1 MWILSVLP
9 DWVFHAM
16 LAAGVLGTV
25 AGFVLGMIPFIKPYI
40 IPIRVISLL
49 VLAAALYLEGGIAD
63 NLIWQM
69 RVKEVEAKV
78 ALAEAKS
85 QEKNVEIVTIV
96 AEKTKV
102 IHERGKTITKYIDR
116 EVAVDKEVIKFVENC
131 PIPEIIIK
139 THNAAAQ
146 NKPLEIT
153 KPAETEPVKNEPI
166 KAEPISS
173 KEEPVKEK
181 VVTATVKQWSNLRE
195 TTDYSSQKI
204 DKLSPGEK
212 IYIVKLEAKYALVKH
227 NNKQGWIGREF
238 IVIGDKI

>member
-1 MWILSVLP
+1 MWILSFLP
-9 DWVFHAM
+9 DYVTHVIFFV
-16 LAAGVLGTV
+16 GVIGTI
-25 AGFVLGMIPFIKPYI
+25 AGFVLGFIPFIAPYKLPVQI
-40 IPIRVISLL
+40 ISIL
-49 VLAAALYLEGGIAD
+49 VLSFGLYLEGGLAD
-63 NLIWQM
+63 QAIWQM

-78 ALAEAKS
+78 AVAEAKS
-85 QEKNVEIVTIV
+85 QEKNVEIITIV
-96 AEKTKV
+96 SEKTKV
-102 IHERGKTITKYIDR
+102 VHERGKTITKYIDR

-146 NKPLEIT
+146 NKPIEIT

-195 TTDYSSQKI
+195 TTEHSSQKI
-204 DKLSPGEK
+204 VKLSPGEK
-212 IYIVKLEAKYALVKH
+212 IDIVKLEAKYALVKH
-227 NNKQGWIGREF
+227 NNKQGWISRDF
-238 IVIGDKI
+238 INVGG

>member
-1 MWILSVLP
+1 MWILSILP

-16 LAAGVLGTV
+16 LAAGVIGTV

-49 VLAAALYLEGGIAD
+49 VLSAALYIEGGIAD

-78 ALAEAKS
+78 AVAEAKS

-102 IHERGKTITKYIDR
+102 IREKGQTITKYIDR

-131 PIPEIIIK
+131 PIPEIVIK

-153 KPAETEPVKNEPI
+153 KPAEAAPVEPVKIEP
-166 KAEPISS
+166 KQEPQKTTS
-173 KEEPVKEK
+173 
-181 VVTATVKQWSNLRE
+181 ATIKQWSNLRE
-195 TTDYSSQKI
+195 TTDHASPKI

-212 IYIVKLEAKYALVKH
+212 VDIVKLDGKYALVKH
-227 NNKQGWIGREF
+227 NNKQGWISTDYIKVGA
-238 IVIGDKI
+238 

>member
-131 PIPEIIIK
+131 PIPDIIIK

-153 KPAETEPVKNEPI
+153 KPAEAAPLEPTKIEP
-166 KAEPISS
+166 KQ
-173 KEEPVKEK
+173 EEPQK
-181 VVTATVKQWSNLRE
+181 TSSATVKQWSNLRE
-195 TTDYSSQKI
+195 TTDHASAKI

-212 IYIVKLEAKYALVKH
+212 IDILKLDSKYALVKH
-227 NNKQGWIGREF
+227 NNKQGWVSRDF
-238 IVIGDKI
+238 INVGG